1 MQEYRVVRTIEEVH
15 FVEAE
20 DRESACEQV
29 EYAPTEWLHADITVT
44 ASEVS
49 R

>member
-1 MQEYRVVRTIEEVH
+1 MREYKVVRTIREVP

-29 EYAPTEWLHADITVT
+29 EYAPTEWLHADITV
-44 ASEVS
+44 AAKEVKA
-49 R
+49 